1 MKEKKISLSIDSRLE
16 NVPLVSTAINNICAQ
31 IPITSHEAH
40 AIELCVTEAVVNS
53 IKHAYQEMP
62 DQKVEI
68 ELFIYSKTIEI
79 NIIDFGKS
87 MDPGLVKDK
96 LVDVSDYHQDD
107 LESLPSSG
115 RGLMIIQNHMDLVS
129 YRIEKSR
136 NILTMK
142 KKIITKGL
150 GL

>member
-1 MKEKKISLSIDSRLE
+1 
-16 NVPLVSTAINNICAQ
+16 
-31 IPITSHEAH
+31 
-40 AIELCVTEAVVNS
+40 
-53 IKHAYQEMP
+53 MP

-142 KKIITKGL
+142 KKITTKGL